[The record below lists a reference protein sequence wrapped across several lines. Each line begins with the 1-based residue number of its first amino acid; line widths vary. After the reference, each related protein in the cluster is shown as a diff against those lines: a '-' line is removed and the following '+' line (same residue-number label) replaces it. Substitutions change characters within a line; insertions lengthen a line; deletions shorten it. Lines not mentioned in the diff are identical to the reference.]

1 MEIGVEIPF
10 NNRWK
15 KIAISLSG
23 GADSALLA
31 FLICKKVIDQEL
43 HFISHIRCWKTK
55 PWQKYDAINV
65 YSWLSKKFPDI
76 KMRRHVNFVPPEMEW
91 GDVGPV
97 WTDEYGKKVSG
108 DNIELRAFAE
118 YVCHTYDIDIYFN
131 AVTRNPRNVDFSG
144 IPSRDIEPTDN
155 NKHLEFMEH
164 MERFASHPFRFLEKN
179 KIIEKYK
186 EEEIWDLFEL
196 TRSCE
201 GTFKDINYKNY
212 IPNQSV
218 PICGECFW
226 CKERA
231 WAIEHAK

>member
-1 MEIGVEIPF
+1 LDIPF
-10 NNRWK
+10 NKDWK

-31 FLICKKVIDQEL
+31 FLICKKITDQEL

-65 YSWLSKKFPDI
+65 YLWLSKKFPNI
-76 KMRRHVNFVPPEMEW
+76 KMHRHVNFIPPEMEW

-118 YVCHTYDIDIYFN
+118 YICHSNDIDIYFN
-131 AVTRNPRNVDFSG
+131 AVTRNPKNVSFSG
-144 IPSRDIEPTDN
+144 LPSRDIEPSDK

-164 MERFASHPFRFLEKN
+164 MGKFAAHPFRFLEKN

-186 EEEIWDLFEL
+186 EEKIWDLFEL

-201 GTFKDINYKNY
+201 GIFKDIDYKNY
-212 IPNQSV
+212 IPNQYV

-226 CKERA
+226 CKERE
-231 WAIEHAK
+231 WAVEQNS